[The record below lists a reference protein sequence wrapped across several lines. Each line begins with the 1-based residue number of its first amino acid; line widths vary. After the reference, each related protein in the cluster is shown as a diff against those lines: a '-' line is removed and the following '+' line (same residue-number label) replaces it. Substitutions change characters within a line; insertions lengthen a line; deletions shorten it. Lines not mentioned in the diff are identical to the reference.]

1 MAQPQ
6 SLGPQALRLL
16 DANLNRLAEGLR
28 YLEDVARFL
37 LNDGGLTARLKSLR
51 HALIASDWQFQEQ
64 LLDSRDTPGDVGV
77 GLGVPQTERPHDLA
91 SSVVANSR
99 RVQEALRVIEE
110 FSKVITLPANLSSAK
125 LERARFQIYE
135 TEKQL
140 LGRLLRQD
148 RAKRIRGLY
157 VIIDSEALKGRAY
170 ADVTRQAIRGGATV
184 IQLRDK
190 THDRGRLLP
199 IASEMKQVCA
209 ETGAFFFINDYL
221 DLALAAKADGLHV
234 GQTDLPVATVR
245 KLVPLDMLVGCSVYK
260 PEQAVKAQAD
270 GADYVAVGA
279 IFPTPSKESVVV
291 GLDALRKVKQAV
303 SVPVVAIG
311 GITLENAAEVKAAGA
326 DSLCVISAVLGA
338 PSPEN
343 AARMLLKKFEGKDAK
358 IDRKPG
364 RNRR

>member
-6 SLGPQALRLL
+6 SLGPQALRLV

-64 LLDSRDTPGDVGV
+64 LLDSRDTSGDVGV

-110 FSKVITLPANLSSAK
+110 FSKVIALPANLSSAN
-125 LERARFQIYE
+125 LERARFQVYE

-157 VIIDSEALKGRAY
+157 VIIDSESLKGRKHMRMSRGRQSA
-170 ADVTRQAIRGGATV
+170 AAQLSSNCVTRPRTEAGCCP
-184 IQLRDK
+184 LR
-190 THDRGRLLP
+190 
-199 IASEMKQVCA
+199 
-209 ETGAFFFINDYL
+209 
-221 DLALAAKADGLHV
+221 
-234 GQTDLPVATVR
+234 
-245 KLVPLDMLVGCSVYK
+245 
-260 PEQAVKAQAD
+260 
-270 GADYVAVGA
+270 
-279 IFPTPSKESVVV
+279 
-291 GLDALRKVKQAV
+291 
-303 SVPVVAIG
+303 
-311 GITLENAAEVKAAGA
+311 
-326 DSLCVISAVLGA
+326 
-338 PSPEN
+338 
-343 AARMLLKKFEGKDAK
+343 
-358 IDRKPG
+358 
-364 RNRR
+364 